1 MNTTNDCYP
10 GGQQAQ
16 PMPDPAAASNAPTLR
31 ETRHIFAAA
40 AKAGFADLAKALL
53 CEYDV
58 EQLEWSDIASGTR
71 KEQLAEMDPSLYDQF
86 ISQLER
92 RCGLC
97 LRD

>member
-1 MNTTNDCYP
+1 MSTNNDCLP

-40 AKAGFADLAKALL
+40 YKAGFGGLAKALL
-53 CEYDV
+53 KEFDV
-58 EQLEWSDIASGTR
+58 EQP
-71 KEQLAEMDPSLYDQF
+71 AELDPTLYDQF
-86 ISQLER
+86 VDRLER

>member
-1 MNTTNDCYP
+1 MNTNNDCLP

-40 AKAGFADLAKALL
+40 FKAGFADLAKALL
-53 CEYDV
+53 LEYDV
-58 EQLEWSDIASGTR
+58 
-71 KEQLAEMDPSLYDQF
+71 EQLAEMDPSLYDQF

>member
-1 MNTTNDCYP
+1 MNTNCDCYP

-16 PMPDPAAASNAPTLR
+16 QMPDPAAASNAPTLR

-40 AKAGFADLAKALL
+40 YKAGFGDLAKALL
-53 CEYDV
+53 REYDV
-58 EQLEWSDIASGTR
+58 EQL
-71 KEQLAEMDPSLYDQF
+71 AELDPTLYDQF
-86 ISQLER
+86 VDQLER

>member
-1 MNTTNDCYP
+1 MSTNYDCLP
-10 GGQQAQ
+10 DGQQAQ

-31 ETRHIFAAA
+31 

-58 EQLEWSDIASGTR
+58 EQL
-71 KEQLAEMDPSLYDQF
+71 AELDPTLYDQF
-86 ISQLER
+86 IGQLER

>member
-40 AKAGFADLAKALL
+40 YKAGFGDLAKALL
-53 CEYDV
+53 KEFDV
-58 EQLEWSDIASGTR
+58 EQL
-71 KEQLAEMDPSLYDQF
+71 AELDPTLYDQF
-86 ISQLER
+86 VDRLER
-92 RCGLC
+92 RCGIC

>member
-1 MNTTNDCYP
+1 MNTNCDCYP

-40 AKAGFADLAKALL
+40 YKAGFGDLAKALL

-58 EQLEWSDIASGTR
+58 EQL
-71 KEQLAEMDPSLYDQF
+71 AELDPTLYDQF
-86 ISQLER
+86 IGQLER

>member
-40 AKAGFADLAKALL
+40 YKAGFGDLAKALL
-53 CEYDV
+53 KEFDV
-58 EQLEWSDIASGTR
+58 EQL
-71 KEQLAEMDPSLYDQF
+71 AELDPTLYDQF
-86 ISQLER
+86 IGQLER

>member
-40 AKAGFADLAKALL
+40 YKAGFGDLAKALL
-53 CEYDV
+53 KEFDV
-58 EQLEWSDIASGTR
+58 EQL
-71 KEQLAEMDPSLYDQF
+71 AELDPTLYDQF
-86 ISQLER
+86 VDRLER

>member
-1 MNTTNDCYP
+1 MSTNYDCLP
-10 GGQQAQ
+10 DGQQAQ

-58 EQLEWSDIASGTR
+58 EQL
-71 KEQLAEMDPSLYDQF
+71 AELDPTLYDQF
-86 ISQLER
+86 VDRLER

>member
-40 AKAGFADLAKALL
+40 FKAGFADLAKALL
-53 CEYDV
+53 LEYDV
-58 EQLEWSDIASGTR
+58 
-71 KEQLAEMDPSLYDQF
+71 EQLAEMDPSLYDQF

>member
-40 AKAGFADLAKALL
+40 YKAGFGDLAKALL
-53 CEYDV
+53 KEFDV
-58 EQLEWSDIASGTR
+58 EQL
-71 KEQLAEMDPSLYDQF
+71 AELDPTLYDQF
-86 ISQLER
+86 IDQLER

>member
-1 MNTTNDCYP
+1 MRLINK
-10 GGQQAQ
+10 
-16 PMPDPAAASNAPTLR
+16 
-31 ETRHIFAAA
+31 IFAAA

-58 EQLEWSDIASGTR
+58 EQL
-71 KEQLAEMDPSLYDQF
+71 AELDPTLYDQF
-86 ISQLER
+86 IGQLER